1 MAERPQ
7 PPSDAPYPPEGGMV
21 MLALAVGK
29 LQAEM
34 AELRQLV
41 GTLTAPVLTTYAS
54 QITPKVAAVI
64 NHLSGKD
71 ADLNRHLRSVVMEL
85 LALQPDASEADQIS
99 MLTRG
104 GNRPDRGRE

>member
-34 AELRQLV
+34 AELRQLI
-41 GTLTAPVLTTYAS
+41 GTLTASPTPYAS